1 MGRKVSLATI
11 VIATIAA
18 LIATFAAGNSPL
30 LGLDL
35 QGGVSVVLQPTNDVD
50 SATLDQSIEII
61 RRRVDGLGVA
71 EPEVTRQGNTI
82 LVQLPGVDNQQRA
95 VELVGQTA
103 ELRFRPVLQQLPPVG
118 VEIPDLSIP
127 DTTVPV
133 DPTATTVPPATT
145 DGAGEQGLA
154 PPPVAGESAAAELG
168 QSPVTTAPPA
178 TTVPEL
184 DLSDIDPSL
193 LAPDIELPDNLT
205 DEGIT
210 PRGADEPDAIV
221 VLPQRDDDGEIL
233 SRFVLGPQL
242 LTGAAL
248 EGAEAILDPG
258 GTQWQVNP
266 VFRSGAEGI
275 DLFNA
280 AALECNTGSEVCPA
294 TTVDD
299 QGNGVGQ
306 LAIVLDGEVISAP
319 AINVPNFERDQITIS
334 GSFDES
340 SAKDLALV
348 LRFGALPAELER
360 QDTRTVSATL
370 GNDSLR
376 AGIVSGLIGLAIVA
390 VFMIAF
396 YRLLGVVAILSLLI
410 SVGILWSIIS
420 YLGENQGLA
429 LTLAGVTGLIVS
441 IGVTLDSNVVY
452 FEHLKE
458 DVRRGRTMR
467 SSVDRSFTAAFSTI
481 VKADVASLIGAGVLY
496 WLTIGPVRGF
506 ALYLGLATVIDLV
519 ASYFFMRPAV
529 VLLGRS
535 KRLRDR
541 PRLFGLPANPTP
553 EASS

>member
-1 MGRKVSLATI
+1 VGKRVSL
-11 VIATIAA
+11 IAA
-18 LIATFAAGNSPL
+18 LVLTTAALLATLAAGNTPL

-50 SATLDQSIEII
+50 SETLDQSIEII
-61 RRRVDGLGVA
+61 RQRVDGLGVA
-71 EPEVTRQGNTI
+71 EPEVTRQGDTI

-103 ELRFRPVLQQLPPVG
+103 ELRFRPVLQDLPPVG
-118 VEIPDLSIP
+118 AATPEL
-127 DTTVPV
+127 TVP
-133 DPTATTVPPATT
+133 DGTTTTTTPATPSTIT

-154 PPPVAGESAAAELG
+154 LPTAGESAAGELA
-168 QSPVTTAPPA
+168 QAPTTAPP
-178 TTVPEL
+178 TTTPAIDLNDL
-184 DLSDIDPSL
+184 DPGLT
-193 LAPDIELPDNLT
+193 AAAELPDNLT
-205 DEGIT
+205 DEGIS
-210 PRGADEPDAIV
+210 PRSADDPDEVV
-221 VLPQRDDDGEIL
+221 VLPERDDEGTIVARYL
-233 SRFVLGPQL
+233 LGPQL
-242 LTGAAL
+242 LTGSAL
-248 EGAEAILDPG
+248 EGAEAITDQL

-266 VFRSGAEGI
+266 TFKSGEDGI

-280 AALECNTGSEVCPA
+280 AAQLCNSGAPECPA

-299 QGNGVGQ
+299 QGNGVGR

-319 AINVPNFERDQITIS
+319 AINTASFERDQITIS

-370 GNDSLR
+370 GEDSLR
-376 AGIVSGLIGLAIVA
+376 AGLIAGLVGVGLVT
-390 VFMIAF
+390 VFMLAF
-396 YRLLGVVAILSLLI
+396 YRLLGMIAVMSLLL
-410 SVGILWSIIS
+410 SSAILWSIIS
-420 YLGENQGLA
+420 YLGESQGLA

-441 IGVTLDSNVVY
+441 IGVSLDSNVVY

-481 VKADVASLIGAGVLY
+481 VKADLASLIGAGVLY
-496 WLTIGPVRGF
+496 WLTVGPVRGF
-506 ALYLGLATVIDLV
+506 ALYLGLATMIDLV

-529 VLLGRS
+529 ILMARNR
-535 KRLRDR
+535 RLRDR
-541 PRLFGLPANPTP
+541 PTWFGLPTP
-553 EASS
+553 RPAEATA